1 MFSDEFVNM
10 ESNNAIL
17 TSLIDVLTSVHFPS
31 FLTLPVSDY
40 RYIPDLSAMCQKPF
54 FSWKHPLDPVPDD
67 IIQLACLDLF
77 DGGLC
82 HRDAIEK
89 GHAALG
95 IPFEPPRGIIK
106 PEFEIPKLHYI
117 PAVSHPNLDPSV
129 DPTPFEPLDAE
140 AAPIARLKKLANSCN
155 DDELETFLIQ
165 GAKLANL
172 GSLDPKQI
180 LKIIA
185 RKVLS

>member
-1 MFSDEFVNM
+1 MFSDEFLSM
-10 ESNNAIL
+10 ESNNLIL
-17 TSLIDVLTSVHFPS
+17 HSLIDALTSVEVPS
-31 FLTLPVSDY
+31 FHTLPVSDY
-40 RYIPDLSAMCQKPF
+40 RYMPDLSAMCQKPF

-77 DGGLC
+77 DGGLR

-89 GHAALG
+89 GYAALG

-117 PAVSHPNLDPSV
+117 PAVPHPDFIRSV
-129 DPTPFEPLDAE
+129 DLTPSEVLDAE
-140 AAPIARLKKLANSCN
+140 APPIARLKQLAKSCN
-155 DDELETFLIQ
+155 DDELEIFLIE
-165 GAKLANL
+165 GAKLVNL
-172 GSLDPKQI
+172 ESSDPKQI